1 MSESGFEANFDVD
14 EEYTED
20 PLVPDGTYNGS
31 ITSVKFYPEGQNIK
45 FYITLADNGGMCT
58 DGETPVDGA
67 TVPLTIWLPRAGDK
81 DEMTKSGR
89 QTKHQWKINTM
100 KKVAGKLGI
109 SMNNPDQIDEAITNS
124 EWVGIEVSCKVST
137 NEYEGNIN
145 NQVDSAEAIG

>member
-1 MSESGFEANFDVD
+1 MSEFEADFNVD
-14 EEYTED
+14 EEAMDE

-31 ITSVKFYPEGQNIK
+31 VTSVKFYPEGQNIK

-67 TVPLTIWLPRAGDK
+67 IMPLTVWLPRSGDK

-89 QTKHQWKINTM
+89 QTKYQWKVNNM
-100 KKVAGKLGI
+100 KKVANKLGI
-109 SMNNPDQIDEAITNS
+109 SLNTPDQIMDAINNS

-137 NEYEGNIN
+137 NEYEGNIT
-145 NQVDSAEAIG
+145 NQVDSAEAL